1 MSPQY
6 TLPAS
11 LQEAQNDLC
20 PGCLQGIAIRLIAEL
35 LEEMAIDHVHFL
47 SLGTDCPVGAQGWGE
62 YTIFRPPFAGS
73 AMSTGIKRMMPEQTV
88 LLYQGE
94 GNNLPS
100 NISDTIH
107 TANRGDGLTVI
118 SIKNLSEPSS
128 SASFTMPSGFAGG
141 MRPPTMP
148 FVNTLS
154 SQAGLKT
161 AEAIAALP
169 NSRYVARVSLHNPN
183 EIRKAKA
190 ALKKALEVQIYDNG
204 YAFVEILMVCTGPMG
219 IDPDGVS
226 DYIEQK
232 LLKDYPLGEI
242 KTL

>member
-6 TLPAS
+6 QIPPS
-11 LQEAQNDLC
+11 LENETSDLC
-20 PGCLQGIAIRLIAEL
+20 PGCLQGIAIRLLAEL
-35 LEEMAIDHVHFL
+35 LEEMAIDHVRIL
-47 SLGTDCPVGAQGWGE
+47 PLGTHCPVGAQGWGDFV
-62 YTIFRPPFAGS
+62 ISRPPFAGS

-94 GNNLPS
+94 GSGLATS
-100 NISDTIH
+100 VSDTIH
-107 TANRGDGLTVI
+107 TANRGDALTVV

-128 SASFTMPSGFAGG
+128 AAPVMPMGFSGG
-141 MRPPTMP
+141 MRPPMMP
-148 FVNTLS
+148 FS
-154 SQAGLKT
+154 DAFSGPGGLKT

-169 NSRYVARVSLHNPN
+169 NSRYVARVSLHNPK

-204 YAFVEILMVCTGPMG
+204 YAFVEILMVCTDPSG
-219 IDPDGVS
+219 IEPSDVS

-232 LLKDYPLGEI
+232 LLDEYPLGEI
-242 KTL
+242 KNV

>member
-1 MSPQY
+1 
-6 TLPAS
+6 
-11 LQEAQNDLC
+11 
-20 PGCLQGIAIRLIAEL
+20 
-35 LEEMAIDHVHFL
+35 
-47 SLGTDCPVGAQGWGE
+47 
-62 YTIFRPPFAGS
+62 
-73 AMSTGIKRMMPEQTV
+73 
-88 LLYQGE
+88 
-94 GNNLPS
+94 
-100 NISDTIH
+100 
-107 TANRGDGLTVI
+107 
-118 SIKNLSEPSS
+118 
-128 SASFTMPSGFAGG
+128 
-141 MRPPTMP
+141 MRPPTCLLLIHCLRKPVSKLPKP
-148 FVNTLS
+148 F
-154 SQAGLKT
+154 
-161 AEAIAALP
+161 ALP